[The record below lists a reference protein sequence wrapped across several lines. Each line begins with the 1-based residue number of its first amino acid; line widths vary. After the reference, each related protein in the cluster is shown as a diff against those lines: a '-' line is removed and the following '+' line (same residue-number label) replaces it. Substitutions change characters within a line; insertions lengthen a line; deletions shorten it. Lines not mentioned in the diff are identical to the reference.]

1 MMADMGTREMAD
13 RGAVVMRLVVLHVP
27 GCPNAPALAARVAEL
42 VAGRARVEQRVVHD
56 DREAADL
63 GMRGSPTLLVDGI
76 DPFARAD
83 QPPSLSCRLYR
94 DEAGA
99 LAGAPSLAQLREVL
113 FAA

>member
-1 MMADMGTREMAD
+1 MAD

-27 GCPNAPALAARVAEL
+27 GCPNARTLAARVAEV

-56 DREAADL
+56 DGEAADL

-83 QPPSLSCRLYR
+83 QPPGLSCRLDR

-113 FAA
+113 FAGGTREE

>member
-1 MMADMGTREMAD
+1 MAD

-27 GCPNAPALAARVAEL
+27 GCPNAPTLAARVADV

-63 GMRGSPTLLVDGI
+63 DMRGSPTLLVDGI

-83 QPPSLSCRLYR
+83 QPPGLSCRLYR

-113 FAA
+113 FAGGTREE

>member
-1 MMADMGTREMAD
+1 
-13 RGAVVMRLVVLHVP
+13 MRLVVLHVP
-27 GCPNAPALAARVAEL
+27 GCPNAPTLAARVAEL

-56 DREAADL
+56 YGEAAAL

-83 QPPSLSCRLYR
+83 QRPRLSGRLYR

-99 LAGAPSLAQLREVL
+99 WPARRHSPNCARSSSRGPVERVIGARTTLRS
-113 FAA
+113 A